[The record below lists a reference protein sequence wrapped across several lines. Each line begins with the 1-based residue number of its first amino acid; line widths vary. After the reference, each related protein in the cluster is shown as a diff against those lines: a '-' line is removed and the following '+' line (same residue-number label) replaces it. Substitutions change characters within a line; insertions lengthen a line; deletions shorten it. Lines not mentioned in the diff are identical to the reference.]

1 MNIEA
6 AIVLSIWALTMLI
19 IGMFLDAYEAMHPE
33 KERIETKPQKRNV
46 ALLLEL
52 QEIAAR
58 NQLNEK
64 HRSFGEE
71 DI

>member
-6 AIVLSIWALTMLI
+6 AIVLSIWVLTMLI

-33 KERIETKPQKRNV
+33 KERTETKPQKRNV

-64 HRSFGEE
+64 YRSFGEE

>member
-19 IGMFLDAYEAMHPE
+19 IGMFLDAYETMHPE
-33 KERIETKPQKRNV
+33 KERAETKPQKRNV
-46 ALLLEL
+46 VLLLEL

-64 HRSFGEE
+64 YRSFGEE

>member
-33 KERIETKPQKRNV
+33 KERTETKP
-46 ALLLEL
+46 
-52 QEIAAR
+52 
-58 NQLNEK
+58 
-64 HRSFGEE
+64 
-71 DI
+71 